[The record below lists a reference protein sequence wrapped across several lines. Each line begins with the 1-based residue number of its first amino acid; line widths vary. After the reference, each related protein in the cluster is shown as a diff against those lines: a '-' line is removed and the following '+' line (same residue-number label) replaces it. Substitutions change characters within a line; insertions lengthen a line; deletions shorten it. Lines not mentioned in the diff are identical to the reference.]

1 MADETFEKV
10 KQIILESIRD
20 LDPDKITL
28 DARVKE
34 DLAGDSLE
42 VVLIVQALEDEY
54 GRHIPD
60 EDADKLVTVQDVVD
74 YIEAG
79 S

>member
-1 MADETFEKV
+1 VADETFEKV